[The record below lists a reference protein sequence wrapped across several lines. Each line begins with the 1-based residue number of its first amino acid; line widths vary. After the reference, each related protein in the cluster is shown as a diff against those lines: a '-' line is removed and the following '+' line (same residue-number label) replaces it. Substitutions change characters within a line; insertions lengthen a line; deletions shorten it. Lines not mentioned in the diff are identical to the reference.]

1 MKKTLLAVL
10 LAAVFAPSVAM
21 AEQGDWVVRLR
32 AAHINA
38 DEDSNLR
45 ATSPSTFAGNPTG
58 VDVVL
63 NGELEVD
70 SNTIPELD
78 ISYYVTKNIAL
89 ELILAVG
96 SKHDVNLKKTT
107 NNVGIPA
114 GDLNEDLGEVNVLPP
129 TLTVQWHFN
138 PDQMIDPYIGAGVT
152 YARFLDKNLRHAGNN
167 AAGIAGGDIEVDR
180 NSWGAALQAGVDI
193 NLKDGWLINADVK
206 KLWIDTD
213 VSFHH
218 GDGLFPKQKIDNLDI
233 DPWVFGIGIGKKF

>member
-45 ATSPSTFAGNPTG
+45 ADNGG
-58 VDVVL
+58 GVVL
-63 NGELEVD
+63 TGDLTVD

-89 ELILAVG
+89 ELILALG
-96 SKHDVNLKKTT
+96 SRHDVNLTSSAV
-107 NNVGIPA
+107 NGVSAPA
-114 GDLNEDLGEVNVLPP
+114 LNENLGEVNALPP

-138 PDQMIDPYIGAGVT
+138 PDQMIDPYVGVGVNYT
-152 YARFLDKNLRHAGNN
+152 RFLDKNLRHSV
-167 AAGIAGGDIEVDR
+167 GGDIDVDR
-180 NSWGAALQAGVDI
+180 NSFGLALQAGLDV
-193 NLKDGWLINADVK
+193 NLSNGWLINADVK

-213 VSFHH
+213 VHFSH
-218 GDGLFPKQKIDNLDI
+218 GDGLFPKQKIDSLDI
-233 DPWVFGIGIGKKF
+233 DPWVFGIGIGKRF